1 MFDLTIDLLFSSG
14 LNQPDL
20 EIIYYILCV
29 CNQSLSIAYH

>member
-20 EIIYYILCV
+20 EIIYYILCRYL
-29 CNQSLSIAYH
+29 CF